1 MKIKRFLAP
10 TMREALRAV
19 RVEQGPDAVIL
30 SNQRVGDY
38 VEIIAALD
46 YDEAL
51 INQALRRNRSADD
64 PAPATEP
71 SDDETTAEAPTD
83 STVASHHDVREL
95 LAEVD
100 RGAAP
105 AESHRID
112 DTHITAI
119 EIGHTTTNDVADIRH
134 ELGAMRSLLQEKI
147 GALKWQEQLELSPAA
162 AQMRRNLVRLG
173 IADDVAADICNRT
186 TIDDTVSGH
195 TWRQPI
201 AALSAALPLSDDT
214 LLREGGIAAF
224 VGPTGVGKTTTIA
237 KIASQYVVKNGARD
251 VALISMDSYRI
262 GAQEQLRTF
271 GRIINASVFE
281 AADAHELGV
290 LLDQLSDYKLILIDT
305 EGVSQRDTRLLTTLD
320 GLVNQRRRVS
330 VYLTLAATVDI
341 DLLDEVVSQYSQ
353 IALAGCVLT
362 KIDEASRLGAAI
374 SVAIRHQLPLTYF
387 SDGQRVPEDL
397 CMASRKRLWLLN
409 KALEYASAER
419 YLPRERE
426 MAQRYMT
433 MESAHG

>member
-10 TMREALRAV
+10 TMREALKAV

-51 INQALRRNRSADD
+51 INQALRRNRPADD
-64 PAPATEP
+64 NAPLAEPADDAPTSEAPA
-71 SDDETTAEAPTD
+71 D
-83 STVASHHDVREL
+83 SPVTSSHDVREL

-100 RGAAP
+100 RGTAP

-112 DTHITAI
+112 DTLGSAL
-119 EIGHTTTNDVADIRH
+119 EIGATTYIVVADIRN
-134 ELGAMRSLLQEKI
+134 ELCALRFLLQEKI
-147 GALKWQEQLELSPAA
+147 GALKWQEQLEISPVAA
-162 AQMRRNLVRLG
+162 EMRRNLVRLG
-173 IADDVAADICNRT
+173 IADDVAADVCDRIK
-186 TIDDTVSGH
+186 IDETVNGH

-201 AALSAALPLSDDT
+201 AALSAALPLTDDT
-214 LLREGGIAAF
+214 LLSEGGVAAF

-237 KIASQYVVKNGARD
+237 KIASQYVLANGARD
-251 VALISMDSYRI
+251 VALISMDAYRI

-271 GRIINASVFE
+271 GRIINVSVFE
-281 AADAHELGV
+281 ASDAHELSV
-290 LLDQLSDYKLILIDT
+290 LLDQLRDYKLILIDT
-305 EGVSQRDTRLLTTLD
+305 EGVSQRDSRLLTTLD
-320 GLVNQRRRVS
+320 GLVNQQHDVS

-353 IALAGCVLT
+353 VALAGCVLT

-374 SVAIRHQLPLTYF
+374 SVAIRRLLPLTYF

-409 KALEYASAER
+409 KALEYASSER
-419 YLPRERE
+419 YLPKERE